1 MKKTRADAKKIGPLK
16 QAALNGL
23 SLSRL
28 PLPDEGKE
36 VSTRATN
43 DERVSVLGAWAA
55 TPKGPRAVLGN
66 VLSKTVS
73 ELYVNDRECH
83 CLGST
88 GVSVWLQGLK
98 SLQAQRQGL
107 VSFP

>member
-16 QAALNGL
+16 LAALNGL

-43 DERVSVLGAWAA
+43 DERVSARRGPACCKF
-55 TPKGPRAVLGN
+55 KGPLCSFG
-66 VLSKTVS
+66 
-73 ELYVNDRECH
+73 EC
-83 CLGST
+83 
-88 GVSVWLQGLK
+88 
-98 SLQAQRQGL
+98 
-107 VSFP
+107 SF